1 MIGFMEWWVLDGVP
15 EDEVTQIVSVAR
27 RRRFRRGEVVLHQ
40 NDPGESLH
48 LIAKGRFAIGVSTS
62 LGERATIAVRG
73 PGDMF
78 GEIAL
83 LNDNN
88 RRSATVEA
96 LEGSE
101 TLSIDGAEFT
111 HLRRKYPAVNEAVIR
126 FLVDEI
132 RTMNQRLLEAFYLPA
147 ERRVLR
153 RVHELSLVYPGS
165 DGGPPEIQLTQEA
178 LAEMAGTSRATVNAV
193 LGDAQSR
200 GLLELGRGSVRVV
213 DDDGL
218 SRRAR

>member
-1 MIGFMEWWVLDGVP
+1 MIAQMEWWVFDGVP
-15 EDEVTQIVSVAR
+15 EDEVLQIVAVAR

-48 LIAKGRFAIGVSTS
+48 LIVRGRFAIGVSTS
-62 LGERATIAVRG
+62 LGERATVAVRG

-96 LEGSE
+96 LESAE
-101 TLSIDGAEFT
+101 TLSVDGGEFT
-111 HLRRKYPAVNEAVIR
+111 RLRHRYPAVNEVVIR

-153 RVHELSLVYPGS
+153 RVHELALLYPGS

-193 LGDAQSR
+193 LGEAQSR
-200 GLLELGRGSVRVV
+200 GLLELGRGAVRVV

-218 SRRAR
+218 ARRAR